1 MMARVQMVPF
11 QAAGPPLQLH
21 QLPLLSV
28 GTCCKVGDY
37 APPCND
43 TQCMDACMHAWMDG
57 WMDGMAMDVN
67 ILSESSALSQ
77 IEP

>member
-1 MMARVQMVPF
+1 MVPF

-37 APPCND
+37 APPCSD
-43 TQCMDACMHAWMDG
+43 TQCMDACMHAWMD
-57 WMDGMAMDVN
+57 AMDVN

-77 IEP
+77 IKP